1 MVNFTNCYKIT
12 KSKLKIIAFISWFS
26 IKNMLIN
33 IRETEKKWKRKI
45 WGFVCKKINV
55 IAIVRFAAGL
65 L

>member
-33 IRETEKKWKRKI
+33 IRETEKNGKEKY
-45 WGFVCKKINV
+45 GDLY
-55 IAIVRFAAGL
+55 VRR
-65 L
+65 